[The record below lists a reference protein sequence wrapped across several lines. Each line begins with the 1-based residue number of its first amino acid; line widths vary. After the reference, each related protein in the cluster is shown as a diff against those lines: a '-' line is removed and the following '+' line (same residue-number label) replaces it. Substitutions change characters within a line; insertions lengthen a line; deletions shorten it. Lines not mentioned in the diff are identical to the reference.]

1 MDNQQV
7 TWKGR
12 PMDNQ
17 QVTWKGRLTNFTG
30 RNGWFRCGGLDI
42 QPLEHNQS
50 VMIAPLTSQG
60 VVGRCD
66 IEIPLE
72 ALPEVVAKLQAL
84 IVPLLRK

>member
-1 MDNQQV
+1 
-7 TWKGR
+7 
-12 PMDNQ
+12 MDNQ

-30 RNGWFRCGGLDI
+30 RNGWFRCSGLDI

-50 VMIAPLTSQG
+50 VMIAPLTSQSM
-60 VVGRCD
+60 VGRCD